1 MLAAIA
7 DGDSSAFWKVW
18 ETYRKYLYTLCLRQ
32 MGGSHSDAEDALSR
46 AMIKA
51 CDRLPEHAGKIT
63 NLKAWLARLTNN
75 LCIDIHRERKRRA
88 EGVENIEEITDA
100 DYEAL
105 SHSIE
110 SPEEVVLRR
119 ETRLYLYRL
128 INELPPNL
136 FEPFILHFFHGEAY
150 RDVAVQLN
158 LSNENVRK
166 RIQQARA
173 TLRDKLAK
181 NHSGLAETAEQD
193 GAENVYDD
201 VGPFPGA
208 KQGWDQEPA
217 EITQPLAVRL
227 VKVTLPSLRETS
239 FEITLS
245 HRPQQHF
252 RLETLDKYVRS
263 YPRGWKKRWNL
274 ACLLYEMGQWE
285 AAASEYRQV
294 LERQPGLIDAYL
306 SLANLYRLM
315 GRLPEAVAVYEHAL
329 PAAKRKATRHHIRG
343 LIEVCQGRY
352 EMAVGELQEA
362 IMLEAHDAVHWH
374 NLGLIHLRAG
384 SFVKA
389 LQAFDESLKIN
400 PNDIVALTYSTAPL
414 VAAGHTKEARQRITR
429 ALDLDPENVPAL
441 KWLADLRAQRGA
453 VGGEESKTTRRRLRM
468 AMRLAPDTA
477 EVQES
482 QAVYHIF
489 RGEWEKGVLV
499 LREFAERYPN
509 YPAAWLNL
517 SRWLFRTGSAEAS
530 AEAVINACALD
541 QDGWEAQQAA
551 CEVFT
556 YLGRLQYL
564 RPLVEE
570 MLARFPERWSVW
582 ATVAHA
588 LVEGFK
594 NTEQA
599 CLISARA
606 VQLQPQLAAAWF
618 QHGRVLALSGKHQE
632 AATALE
638 KGWKWLS
645 DEACDK
651 QSVVAALWLGESL
664 RLLGEEE
671 RAWAWFERAAQKALL
686 LSAQCPSLAQY
697 RRGQALEALGDRVGA
712 TQAYRS
718 ALAHHL
724 LYPLRR
730 DAKAHLKRLQAR
742 VRYDTTASGDLLRP
756 VPVRKRH
763 GE

>member
-1 MLAAIA
+1 LREIAA
-7 DGDSSAFWKVW
+7 GDSSAFWKVW
-18 ETYRKYLYTLCLRQ
+18 ETYRKYLYALCLRQ

-75 LCIDIHRERKRRA
+75 LCIDMHRERKRRA

-110 SPEEVVLRR
+110 SPEDVVLRR

-150 RDVAVQLN
+150 TDVAMQLN

-173 TLRDKLAK
+173 ALRDKLTK
-181 NHSGLAETAEQD
+181 NHYGLAAVAAEPER
-193 GAENVYDD
+193 AENVYDE
-201 VGPFPGA
+201 GAAFPGT
-208 KQGWDQEPA
+208 KQGWAHESP
-217 EITQPLAVRL
+217 EINPPLAVRL
-227 VKVTLPSLRETS
+227 VKVVLPSSREMS

-245 HRPQQHF
+245 HKPQQHF

-285 AAASEYRQV
+285 AAISEYAQV

-306 SLANLYRLM
+306 SLGNIYRLL
-315 GRLPEAVAVYEHAL
+315 GRETEAVAVYEHARL
-329 PAAKRKATRHHIRG
+329 AARREATRRHING
-343 LIEVCQGRY
+343 LIEVCRGRY
-352 EMAVGELQEA
+352 EAAVAELQEA
-362 IMLEAHDAVHWH
+362 LLLEPHEALHWH

-400 PNDIVALTYSTAPL
+400 PNDIVALTYSSAPL
-414 VAAGHTKEARQRITR
+414 LAAGRGKEARQRITR

-441 KWLADLRAQRGA
+441 KWLTDVRAHRGA
-453 VGGEESKTTRRRLRM
+453 TGGEESKTTRRRLRTL
-468 AMRLAPDTA
+468 MRLAPDTA
-477 EVQES
+477 EAHES
-482 QAVYHIF
+482 QAVHHIF
-489 RGEWEKGVLV
+489 RGEWEKGVLT
-499 LREFAERYPN
+499 LRAFAERYPN

-517 SRWLFRTGSAEAS
+517 SRWLFRTGSPEAS
-530 AEAVINACALD
+530 AEAVITACALHPES
-541 QDGWEAQQAA
+541 WEAPQAA
-551 CEVFT
+551 CEIFT

-564 RPLVEE
+564 RPLIEA
-570 MLARFPERWSVW
+570 MLVRFPERWSVW

-599 CLISARA
+599 CLISTRA
-606 VQLQPQLAAAWF
+606 TQLQPQLAAAWF

-632 AATALE
+632 ALAALS
-638 KGWKWLS
+638 KGWKWLA

-651 QSVVAALWLGESL
+651 QSVVAALWCGESL
-664 RLLGEEE
+664 RLMGEEE
-671 RAWAWFERAAQKALL
+671 ESWAWFERAAQKALV
-686 LSAQCPSLAQY
+686 LSSQYPSLAQY

-712 TQAYRS
+712 MQSYRA

-730 DAKAHLKRLQAR
+730 EAKSHLKRLQAR
-742 VRYDTTASGDLLRP
+742 VRYDGAD
-756 VPVRKRH
+756 
-763 GE
+763 